1 MILAFLSL
9 HFPIKIPSNFQAFSG
24 TPSWTSFFRLLMR
37 LGAKM
42 MDFGTPLAP
51 SGVQNDA
58 QNRPSGV
65 KIGFRKLPSRFQK
78 KHLLPKTLSERN
90 LAPFWSILHHF
101 GIILDEFWMIS
112 DGCWHHFCQ
121 SSDIFP
127 DRQRRVVRNRLTEN
141 IKNLQISAETCKS
154 QTQPETQTPTLQPR
168 ICKLQNASS
177 CTERRST
184 NAWGGGTRAARRTQI
199 LLILLLFFVFP
210 KPFWLF

>member
-1 MILAFLSL
+1 MKLEKSMILAFLSL

-24 TPSWTSFFRLLMR
+24 TPTWTSFFRLLMR

-51 SGVQNDA
+51 SGVQNGA
-58 QNRPSGV
+58 RNRPSGA
-65 KIGFRKLPSRFQK
+65 KNPLFSLQRAHLFFSSLPRS
-78 KHLLPKTLSERN
+78 LSEGSW
-90 LAPFWSILHHF
+90 APFWSILHHF

-177 CTERRST
+177 CNKRRST
-184 NAWGGGTRAARRTQI
+184 
-199 LLILLLFFVFP
+199 
-210 KPFWLF
+210 K